1 MNYVSKRHRK
11 GRVWLRPQQLG
22 FGGKWEGTL
31 LPLRSV
37 WQTPQP
43 ERDQALAGT
52 QTHTHSRAEQWF
64 LSHR

>member
-43 ERDQALAGT
+43 ERDQ
-52 QTHTHSRAEQWF
+52 THTHSRAEQWF